1 MTRDATLGTSAAWEP
16 NKSLQQQ
23 PIRRRHHFYEL
34 PATCLERIFGYLS
47 SRSDLVHAALVC
59 RAWTTP
65 ALKLIWANFRFV
77 RERDFERVFSIMAR
91 QNVSRPY
98 GTYVKALDLVH
109 ADREFLVSP
118 NVILLVTALCPN
130 LESISITIHHTRP
143 VAPPVVPPI
152 LQNRPV
158 LPPIRRPGD
167 AQPVRPQ
174 PPAAPNH
181 QLHNNHHANNIRSP
195 PQPQPINNNNHQHP
209 PHQQQ
214 QQHPHPP
221 QQQQQQR
228 QYNHSLPL
236 AHFAHNCRKLKTI
249 RLTSYTPK
257 TDDSVYEMA
266 KYMQSGTLES
276 IMLTGCGTLQS
287 STLVKLAITNP
298 QLRHIEIMGNTPVSD
313 SSLRALAERCGP
325 HLESIS
331 IGNAYNLTDKSIAA
345 VAKYCRN
352 LKLLKLFNNAD
363 GNRLSEATLLDLLER
378 CIHLRLISLSNAR
391 ILGES
396 FFAIAAQRVEHQ
408 LGVIEKQHGMSTHS
422 GLQSMCLGG
431 VKRQIIDGPSLAHLI
446 DMSASKN
453 DNLDDDDDDDDD
465 NNNGINGNGT
475 TITSPT
481 EHTLAPT
488 PTHVPKTTVIR
499 GNTVWWQRRRPV
511 LSKPS

>member
-23 PIRRRHHFYEL
+23 SIRRRHYYEL

-65 ALKLIWANFRFV
+65 ALKLIWTSFRFV

-91 QNVSRPY
+91 QNVTRPY

-174 PPAAPNH
+174 PAAPVSNH
-181 QLHNNHHANNIRSP
+181 QHHNNHHSGNIRSP
-195 PQPQPINNNNHQHP
+195 PAPQQQQPINNHQHP
-209 PHQQQ
+209 
-214 QQHPHPP
+214 HPHPS

-276 IMLTGCGTLQS
+276 IILTGCGTLQS

-331 IGNAYNLTDKSIAA
+331 IGNAYNLTDKSITA
-345 VAKYCRN
+345 VAKHCRN

-408 LGVIEKQHGMSTHS
+408 LGVIEKQHGMSSHQ

-465 NNNGINGNGT
+465 ANGT
-475 TITSPT
+475 AITSPT

-499 GNTVWWQRRRPV
+499 GNTVWWQRRRPI

>member
-16 NKSLQQQ
+16 NKSLQQS
-23 PIRRRHHFYEL
+23 IRRQQL
-34 PATCLERIFGYLS
+34 PSTCLERIFGYLS

-65 ALKLIWANFRFV
+65 ALKLIWTHFRFI

-174 PPAAPNH
+174 PAAPLH
-181 QLHNNHHANNIRSP
+181 PQHHNNHHANNIRSP
-195 PQPQPINNNNHQHP
+195 PQPQPINNNHQHP
-209 PHQQQ
+209 
-214 QQHPHPP
+214 HPHPP
-221 QQQQQQR
+221 QQQQQR
-228 QYNHSLPL
+228 QYTHSLPL

-331 IGNAYNLTDKSIAA
+331 IGNAYNLTDKSITA
-345 VAKYCRN
+345 VAKYCKN

-363 GNRLSEATLLDLLER
+363 GNRLSENTLLDLLER

-408 LGVIEKQHGMSTHS
+408 LAVIEKQHGMSTHS

-431 VKRQIIDGPSLAHLI
+431 VKRQIIDGPSLKHLI

-465 NNNGINGNGT
+465 DDVPINGNGT
-475 TITSPT
+475 AITSPT

-511 LSKPS
+511 LSI